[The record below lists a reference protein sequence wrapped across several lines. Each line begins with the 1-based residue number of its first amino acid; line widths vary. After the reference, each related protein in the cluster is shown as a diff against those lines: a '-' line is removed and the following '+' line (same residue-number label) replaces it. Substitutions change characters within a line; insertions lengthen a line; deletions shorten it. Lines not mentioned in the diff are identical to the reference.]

1 MFGKRPLAKTLF
13 LRQVARTFGYHE
25 PSTGHDENEQVS
37 PSLDSFVPASS
48 GVRKPV
54 LLRVF
59 TANKTRSFE
68 RDNSEGSKLNDGEMA

>member
-25 PSTGHDENEQVS
+25 PSAGHDEN
-37 PSLDSFVPASS
+37 DACVPASS

-54 LLRVF
+54 LLRVS